1 MPPETVN
8 PVGGAGMPVTSQI
21 YDIGYRGYDGPRLG
35 RAYATWSLFLAS
47 LRAAFG
53 LGRPTRAK
61 IAPWGLTGIAI
72 IPAGVSLAISASVG
86 AEFSP
91 FSYDNYLWQ
100 MQAIFGLFVAAQA
113 PELVGGDQRHRVL
126 ALYFSHAMER
136 LDYVIA
142 KLGALVAALFIVMG
156 APMLVLFFG
165 RILTSTDLVA
175 AFGDEVGSVPQVI
188 GAPLIHAIGAGA
200 VALAIAAFTPRRAY
214 ATGAIIALFIV
225 GSGVSEAVAFGTDGP
240 LRDLGP
246 LINPFVWLDGTRDWL
261 LGRTVAESPVAHS
274 GLSLST
280 YGLVALVVVAV
291 AIGLTIWR
299 YRRLQA

>member
-1 MPPETVN
+1 MPPETSAAT
-8 PVGGAGMPVTSQI
+8 PGIPAASAI

-35 RAYATWSLFLAS
+35 RVYATWSLFLAS

-53 LGRPTRAK
+53 LGRPARAK
-61 IAPWGLTGIAI
+61 IAPWGLAAIAI
-72 IPAGVSLAISASVG
+72 IPAGVSLAIAASVG

-126 ALYFSHAMER
+126 ALYFSHALER

-165 RILTSTDLVA
+165 RILSATDLVA
-175 AFGDEVGSVPQVI
+175 AFGDELGSVPQVL
-188 GAPLIHAIGAGA
+188 GAPLLHAIGVGA

-225 GSGVSEAVAFGTDGP
+225 GSGIAEAVAFGTDGP

-261 LGRTVAESPVAHS
+261 LGSTVAESPVARS

-280 YGLVALVVVAV
+280 YGLITLVAV
-291 AIGLTIWR
+291 LLSIGLTIWR
-299 YRRLQA
+299 YRRLGT

>member
-1 MPPETVN
+1 MPPETSAAT
-8 PVGGAGMPVTSQI
+8 PGIPAASEI
-21 YDIGYRGYDGPRLG
+21 FDIGYRGYDGPRLG
-35 RAYATWSLFLAS
+35 RVYATWSLFLAS

-53 LGRPTRAK
+53 LGRPARAK
-61 IAPWGLTGIAI
+61 IAPWGLAAIAI
-72 IPAGVSLAISASVG
+72 IPAGVSLAIAASVG

-126 ALYFSHAMER
+126 ALYFSHALER

-165 RILTSTDLVA
+165 RILSATDLVA
-175 AFGDEVGSVPQVI
+175 AFGDELGSVPQVL
-188 GAPLIHAIGAGA
+188 GAPLLHAIGVGA

-225 GSGVSEAVAFGTDGP
+225 GSGIAEAVAFGTDGP
-240 LRDLGP
+240 LRDIGP

-261 LGRTVAESPVAHS
+261 LGSTVAESPVARS
-274 GLSLST
+274 GLSLAT
-280 YGLVALVVVAV
+280 YGLITLVAV
-291 AIGLTIWR
+291 LVSIGLTIWR
-299 YRRLQA
+299 YRRLGT

>member
-1 MPPETVN
+1 MPPET
-8 PVGGAGMPVTSQI
+8 PAAAAGMPAASEI

-53 LGRPTRAK
+53 LGRPARAK
-61 IAPWGLTGIAI
+61 IAPWGLTAIAI
-72 IPAGVSLAISASVG
+72 VPAGVSLAIAASVG

-91 FSYDNYLWQ
+91 FNYDNYLWQ

-126 ALYFSHAMER
+126 ALYFSHALER
-136 LDYVIA
+136 FDYVVA

-156 APMLVLFFG
+156 APMLVIFIG
-165 RILTSTDLVA
+165 RILSATDVVA
-175 AFGDEVGSVPQVI
+175 AFGDELGALPQVL
-188 GAPLIHAIGAGA
+188 GAPLLHAIGVGA

-225 GSGVSEAVAFGTDGP
+225 GSGIAEAVSFGTSGA

-261 LGRTVAESPVAHS
+261 LGRTVAESPVARS
-274 GLSLST
+274 GLSLAT
-280 YGLVALVVVAV
+280 YGLIAVVLVAV
-291 AIGLTIWR
+291 SIGLTLWR
-299 YRRLQA
+299 YRKLGT

>member
-1 MPPETVN
+1 MPPETSAAT
-8 PVGGAGMPVTSQI
+8 PGIPAASEI

-35 RAYATWSLFLAS
+35 RVYATWSLFLAS

-53 LGRPTRAK
+53 LGRPARAK
-61 IAPWGLTGIAI
+61 IAPWGLAAIAI
-72 IPAGVSLAISASVG
+72 IPAGVSLAIAASVG

-126 ALYFSHAMER
+126 ALYFSHALER

-165 RILTSTDLVA
+165 RILSATDLVA
-175 AFGDEVGSVPQVI
+175 AFGDELGSVPQVL
-188 GAPLIHAIGAGA
+188 GAPLLHAIGVGA

-225 GSGVSEAVAFGTDGP
+225 GSGIAEAVAFGTDGP
-240 LRDLGP
+240 LRDIGP

-261 LGRTVAESPVAHS
+261 LGSTVAESPVARS
-274 GLSLST
+274 GLSLAT
-280 YGLVALVVVAV
+280 YGLITLVAV
-291 AIGLTIWR
+291 LVSIGLTIWR
-299 YRRLQA
+299 YRRLGT

>member
-1 MPPETVN
+1 MPPESSVRMGT
-8 PVGGAGMPVTSQI
+8 PAASEI

-35 RAYATWSLFLAS
+35 RVYATWSLFLAS

-53 LGRPTRAK
+53 LGRPARAK
-61 IAPWGLTGIAI
+61 IAPWGLSAIAV

-126 ALYFSHAMER
+126 ALYFSHALER

-142 KLGALVAALFIVMG
+142 KLGALIVALFIVMG
-156 APMLVLFFG
+156 VPMLILFFG
-165 RILTSTDLVA
+165 RILSATDVVA
-175 AFGDEVGSVPQVI
+175 AFGDELGSVPQVI
-188 GAPLIHAIGAGA
+188 GAPLLHAVGVGA
-200 VALAIAAFTPRRAY
+200 VALAIAAFSPRRAY

-225 GSGVSEAVAFGTDGP
+225 GSGVAEAVAFGTDGP
-240 LRDLGP
+240 LRDIGP

-261 LGRTVAESPVAHS
+261 LGGRVAESPVARG
-274 GLSLST
+274 GLALST
-280 YGLVALVVVAV
+280 YGLITLVVVGV
-291 AIGLTIWR
+291 SIGLTVWR
-299 YRRLQA
+299 YRRIQA